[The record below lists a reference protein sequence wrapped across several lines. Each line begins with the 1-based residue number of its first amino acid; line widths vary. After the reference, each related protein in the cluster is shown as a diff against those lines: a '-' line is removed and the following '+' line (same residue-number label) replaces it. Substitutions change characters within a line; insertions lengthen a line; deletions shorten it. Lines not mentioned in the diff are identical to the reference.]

1 MSQCK
6 SRLPYTWSKALS
18 RSAAIVLGA
27 LMCAATAAGCGSDNP
42 QAKPP
47 SKVVRLLTYD
57 SFTLPPTVF
66 NAFTADTGLSVELIA
81 KGDTGQMLNTAIL
94 TKDDPIADVVW
105 AIDRTF
111 LSRAATSKIFTT
123 HDLDDVPVAPSDLAP
138 IGPDLFVP
146 VDSGEVCVNADTAAF
161 TKANINVPETL
172 EDFTKPDYSSQLV
185 VQNPA
190 TSAPGLAFLLATVEQ
205 FGETGWQG
213 YWRKLVENK
222 VTVVNGWDEAWNTEF
237 SGAGT
242 GTRSLVVS
250 YSTSPV
256 AVVAFGPDPLATSS
270 TVISLPKTC
279 FATAEYSGV
288 LKGTGNEANGR
299 KLLAYLLSEP
309 VQKELAMNMFVFPTR
324 IGVEL
329 PEPYA
334 RLGVKPTGNADTG
347 RLVSLTPERIQ
358 AMRDVWIDEWTTLV
372 LG

>member
-1 MSQCK
+1 MSTPR
-6 SRLPYTWSKALS
+6 SI
-18 RSAAIVLGA
+18 SAATVIASCCMLVFSA
-27 LMCAATAAGCGSDNP
+27 CGSDQP
-42 QAKPP
+42 EAKPA
-47 SKVVRLLTYD
+47 SQIVRLLTYD

-66 NAFTADTGLSVELIA
+66 DAFTADTGLSVELIA

-105 AIDRTF
+105 AINRTF
-111 LSRAATSKIFTT
+111 LSRAATSQIFTT
-123 HDLDDVPVAPSDLAP
+123 HDVDDVPVAPSDLAP
-138 IGPDLFVP
+138 IEPDLFVP
-146 VDSGEVCVNADTAAF
+146 VDSGEVCVNTDTSAL
-161 TKANINVPETL
+161 TKANIKVPETF
-172 EDFTKPDYSSQLV
+172 EDFTKPDYQSQLV

-213 YWRKLVENK
+213 YWKKLVENK

-279 FATAEYSGV
+279 FATAEYAGV

-299 KLLAYLLSEP
+299 KLLAFLLSKQ

-329 PEPYA
+329 PEPYV
-334 RLGVKPTGNADTG
+334 RLGIKRTGNADTG